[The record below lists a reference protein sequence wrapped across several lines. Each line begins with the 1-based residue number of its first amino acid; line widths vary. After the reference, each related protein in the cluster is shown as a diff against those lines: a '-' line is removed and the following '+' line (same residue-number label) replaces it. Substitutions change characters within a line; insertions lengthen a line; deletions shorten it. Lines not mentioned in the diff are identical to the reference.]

1 MAHDDAHIG
10 DDSEGGTQVIT
21 RPESQTKTPKM
32 YRVIILNDDFTP
44 RDFVVHVLQ
53 RFFRKNEIEATQLML
68 DVHNKGSGVAGVFTH
83 EIAETK
89 AYQVNAYS
97 RENKYPLK
105 TTIQEA

>member
-1 MAHDDAHIG
+1 
-10 DDSEGGTQVIT
+10 
-21 RPESQTKTPKM
+21 M
-32 YRVIILNDDFTP
+32 YRVIILNDDFTLGLLLSTSCKN
-44 RDFVVHVLQ
+44 FSE
-53 RFFRKNEIEATQLML
+53 NEIEATQLML
-68 DVHNKGSGVAGVFTH
+68 DVHNKGSGIAGVFTH